1 MIKGVYEGMR
11 SEGLDRRDFL
21 GGVAATALAVALP
34 ALPTL
39 AKSKSLIYS
48 NRTIRTQLD
57 FDAMNW
63 RYAARAC
70 NLEYEDVGPRPSG
83 EEAID

>member
-11 SEGLDRRDFL
+11 SEGLGRRGFL
-21 GGVAATALAVALP
+21 GGGAALAVALP
-34 ALPTL
+34 VLPML
-39 AKSKSLIYS
+39 AKPKSLIYS

-70 NLEYEDVGPRPSG
+70 NLECEDVGPRPSG
-83 EEAID
+83 EEAIY